1 MVVSDAVRPSGE
13 APRGTSLLPADL
25 TDDQLDAAPV
35 LVSIDELLIEEL
47 SEDED
52 DAFAAALES

>member
-1 MVVSDAVRPSGE
+1 MSDAVRPSGE

-25 TDDQLDAAPV
+25 TDDQLGAAPV
-35 LVSIDELLIEEL
+35 LDSIDDLLVEEL
-47 SEDED
+47 AEDED